1 MLQKKN
7 FKRQLHRV
15 KPSSRQR
22 KSLLFEISS
31 AVSFHGGELK
41 LVAKYR
47 QMNKLFYGK
56 KIIGD

>member
-1 MLQKKN
+1 MLQN
-7 FKRQLHRV
+7 FFFKRQLHRV
-15 KPSSRQR
+15 KPSSQQP

-31 AVSFHGGELK
+31 EVSFHGGELK
-41 LVAKYR
+41 LEVKYR